1 MKVFLDSIIFSLQR
15 QGGISIYWSE
25 LLTRFS
31 NDKNFDYTIRIYL
44 NNQNEN
50 INKIN
55 HLNQSKS
62 FIVKIYNNLLPINLL
77 RFFPLFFFKKEK
89 HIFHSSYLNTTL
101 SFRKTLNILTIH
113 DLGYENNISQT
124 GLKRK
129 INLFFKYFT
138 LRNADAFICIS
149 EYTQSELNKY
159 YPFCKKKLQKVIY
172 NGVSDEFHVIN
183 TSNQTIPIKHKEYI
197 LYVGTRYKYK
207 NFELTLN
214 IIKELNNYD
223 LIIVGGGEFSLN
235 ESILINNLNLKSR
248 IKHYKSVTTNTL
260 NNLYNFAHC
269 LLYPSIYEGFGIPVI
284 EAMKSG
290 CPFVAYKIDSIKEIT
305 NGEGILLDLDSS
317 IPDFKNAILSL
328 EDKQY
333 RQNIIKKGILN
344 SNYFSWD
351 KCFKETI
358 LFYKEVISKNK

>member
-1 MKVFLDSIIFSLQR
+1 MKVFLDSIIFSLQK

-31 NDKNFDYTIRIYL
+31 KDKNFDYTIRIYL

-50 INKIN
+50 IDKIYN
-55 HLNQSKS
+55 LNQSKS
-62 FIVKIYNNLLPINLL
+62 FIIKKYYNLLPLNLL
-77 RFFPLFFFKKEK
+77 RFFPIFLFKNEK
-89 HIFHSSYLNTTL
+89 QIFHSSYLNTTL

-124 GLKRK
+124 GFKKK

-138 LRNADAFICIS
+138 IRNADAFICIS
-149 EYTQSELNKY
+149 EFTKSELNKY

-172 NGVSDEFHVIN
+172 NGVSDEFHIIN
-183 TSNQTIPIKHKEYI
+183 TLNQTIPIIQKKYI

-214 IIKELNNYD
+214 IIKELNIYD

-235 ESILINNLNLKSR
+235 ESILINNLNLKSK

-305 NGEGILLDLDSS
+305 NGEGILLDLESG

-328 EDKQY
+328 EDENY
-333 RQNIIKKGILN
+333 RKNIIQKGILN

-351 KCFKETI
+351 KCFKETL
-358 LFYKEVISKNK
+358 LFYKEVVSKNK